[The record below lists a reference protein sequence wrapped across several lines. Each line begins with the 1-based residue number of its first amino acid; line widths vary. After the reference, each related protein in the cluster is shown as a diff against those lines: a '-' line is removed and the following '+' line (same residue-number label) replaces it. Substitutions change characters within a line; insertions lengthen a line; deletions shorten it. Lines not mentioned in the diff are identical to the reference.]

1 MSVAFNSFSQR
12 YAVTKVL
19 KSEKGVSNICPIK
32 FNDGLVFMSNK
43 RSQIIKTIRDE
54 NGQLPYNLYYQQVEG
69 KKAALTS
76 ALFSPEL
83 ATDFNDGPVSFAK
96 GGSVVY
102 YSRNVDIDNVANT
115 KKSRTLGI
123 FSATKNAD
131 DTWSDPIPFAYN
143 MSSYNVSHPAINEEG
158 NILIFSSTMP
168 GGIGQA
174 DLYMCIKKEDGQWS
188 APKNLGS
195 SVNSIRNE
203 MFPSFHNNE
212 WLMFSSDGRNG
223 VGGLDIFMTHWKESQ
238 SKYGV
243 SRSLDA
249 DINSEEDDFG
259 IAMNSDGLSG
269 YFGSSRSGKDEIYH
283 FEKIIPKLEN
293 CQEDVKINYCFLIQ
307 ENNILEDD
315 ELPLKFKWDMGDGSV
330 RYGLSVSYCYSDT
343 GSYMATLSI
352 IDTLSQEVY
361 YEVSQVV
368 IDVHVENRP
377 YIEGPDTV
385 LVSSPVLLETNL
397 AGLSPKA
404 VEIYWEFNN
413 ETIMAHKFDY
423 TFEQLG
429 TYEISMGV
437 LDLDKNVKC
446 VKRSIVVVDQATMNL
461 FSTNGQEHKG
471 PPGKNDSLGF
481 AVELL
486 NSIKKKALSDPM
498 FDKVNYPVLERFD
511 AVDSVYQYTVGETDK
526 VASLYH
532 LYKEMK
538 QLGFTS
544 KVVSFE
550 SNYNSNDLT
559 EVLIFFA
566 PGGDEISTYNEV
578 NLKQFS
584 KLLTNS
590 SKLEI
595 LGYADPKGKAAFNKE
610 LSLKRANRVAKYL
623 EYTGVPIQKMKISAF
638 GALGVEGDVDGVLKY
653 YRKVEVKLL
662 NK

>member
-1 MSVAFNSFSQR
+1 MSFGQR
-12 YAVTKVL
+12 YAVSKVL

-32 FNDGLVFMSNK
+32 YQDGLVFMSNK
-43 RSQIIKTIRDE
+43 RSQILKTIRDE
-54 NGQLPYNLYYQQVEG
+54 TGHLPYNLYYQKVDG
-69 KKAALTS
+69 KKAS
-76 ALFSPEL
+76 ISSRLFSQAL

-102 YSRNVDIDNVANT
+102 YSRNVDLENVSNT

-123 FSATKNAD
+123 FSASKNED
-131 DTWSDPIPFAYN
+131 GSWSDPVAFEHNLY
-143 MSSYNVSHPAINEEG
+143 SYNVSHPAINEEG

-168 GGIGQA
+168 GGLGQA
-174 DLYMCIKKEDGQWS
+174 DLYMCTKTEGGKWS

-223 VGGLDIFMTHWKESQ
+223 VGGLDIFMTHWKEAQ
-238 SKYGV
+238 GKYGI

-259 IAMNSDGLSG
+259 ITMNADGLSG

-293 CQEDVKINYCFLIQ
+293 CEEDLKVNYCFLIQ
-307 ENNILEDD
+307 ENNILEDN
-315 ELPLKFKWDMGDGSV
+315 ELPLKFKWDMGDGNV
-330 RYGLSVSYCYSDT
+330 RYGLSVSYCYADT
-343 GSYMATLSI
+343 GSYVASMSI
-352 IDTLSQEVY
+352 IDTISQEVY
-361 YEVSQVV
+361 YEVSQVA
-368 IDVHVENRP
+368 IDIHVENRP

-385 LVSSPVLLETNL
+385 LVNSPVSLKTNL
-397 AGLSPKA
+397 TGLNPKA
-404 VEIYWEFNN
+404 VEIYWEFSD
-413 ETIMAHKFDY
+413 ETIMAHKFDH
-423 TFEQLG
+423 TFSELG
-429 TYEISMGV
+429 TYQISMGV

-446 VKRSIVVVDQATMNL
+446 VKRSVVVVDEATMKLSSND
-461 FSTNGQEHKG
+461 GKEHKG
-471 PPGKNDSLGF
+471 PPAQSDSLGF

-498 FDKVNYPVLERFD
+498 FEKVNYPVIERFNS
-511 AVDSVYQYTVGETDK
+511 VDSVYQYTVGETDK

-538 QLGFTS
+538 QLGFAS

-550 SNYNSNDLT
+550 SNYNSEELT

-566 PGGDEISTYNEV
+566 PGSDEISTYNEV

-584 KLLTNS
+584 KLLS
-590 SKLEI
+590 DASKLEI

-623 EYTGVPIQKMKISAF
+623 EYTGVPIQKMKISAL
-638 GALGVEGDVDGVLKY
+638 GALGEEGAEDGLLKY